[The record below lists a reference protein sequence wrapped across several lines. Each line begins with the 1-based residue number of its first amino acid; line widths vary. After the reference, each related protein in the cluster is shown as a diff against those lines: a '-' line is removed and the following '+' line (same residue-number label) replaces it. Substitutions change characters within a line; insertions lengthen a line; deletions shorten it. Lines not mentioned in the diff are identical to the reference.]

1 MGSYHQVSVKHLPAY
16 IEELEWR
23 FSQRDNP
30 FLFRDTMR
38 QLVSAGNLEYK
49 ELTA

>member
-16 IEELEWR
+16 VEELEWR

-30 FLFRDTMR
+30 FLFRDTMK
-38 QLVSAGNLEYK
+38 QLIKAEKLEYQK
-49 ELTA
+49 LTA